1 MSAED
6 APPGTVPESFLQRS
20 ATQAAIVATV
30 GFAMMLAKGL
40 IMGSPISREALA
52 VGLEGN
58 VWAWLAA
65 VGIHSVG
72 QGGLRA
78 K

>member
-6 APPGTVPESFLQRS
+6 APPGTVPATFWQRS

-30 GFAMMLAKGL
+30 GLALMLGKALLVGK
-40 IMGSPISREALA
+40 PIGREALA
-52 VGLEGN
+52 VAIETN

-65 VGIHSVG
+65 VGINAVG
-72 QGGLRA
+72 PGGLRS